1 MNRRQKG
8 KRKISSRFF
17 YLLLVVSALLFFYAL
32 TEISVFSLK
41 WIILIGGILI
51 MILLIT
57 GIFTLKLRSINLFQK
72 VVNLLLSVILIL
84 GSIVLPRMQDSVA
97 DLFGSAS
104 NVRINVYALTNEYKA
119 QHPETF
125 DDSNTVYLD
134 SKLSKQDF
142 RKYGQSLIYGTV
154 TSADSENQKYTVE
167 ELAEKSGGNIH
178 TLDYDSLS
186 SAVDALYQNQVDLLI
201 MSESYASVIVDMPD
215 YSGFSTDTQI
225 VCTLGRSSDFK
236 TTEPLK
242 LFSGKHSYLIFVG
255 GNDQTGEP
263 SIQGRTDVN
272 MVVAV
277 NTKKKQVALIS
288 LPRDSYIPNPYYDGS
303 YDKLTHLGLVGIDNT
318 MQGIG
323 NMLDQKIDSYVLVNF
338 DTFRDIISALGGV
351 TVENPYEFTAMD
363 GEHYPAGS
371 IDLTADSALM
381 YVRERYSLPGGDFDR
396 NMHQQLVMQAIIH
409 KITSVQG
416 IFHLGEIVDTVRKTV
431 LTNVKAGTLIRL
443 VSAQLGKNTNWNIVK
458 YHVEGTTGME
468 ECASALGQQLSV
480 VYPYENQLS
489 FVSDVIDS
497 LISGDTLSQEELP
510 AGD

>member
-1 MNRRQKG
+1 
-8 KRKISSRFF
+8 
-17 YLLLVVSALLFFYAL
+17 
-32 TEISVFSLK
+32 
-41 WIILIGGILI
+41 

-167 ELAEKSGGNIH
+167 EIAEKSGGNIH

-201 MSESYASVIVDMPD
+201 MSESYASVIADMPD

-277 NTKKKQVALIS
+277 NTKTKQVALIS